1 MKKMFLLGL
10 LTTTLFSDIK
20 VLTSEKNGIGKIKKS
35 DLIQLYLRKTDV
47 INGVKLVPIDNKDSY
62 KEFYK
67 TVIKKSP
74 KQLRAY
80 WAKEIFKGS
89 KKPPKRLSS
98 AEIATKIKNGAKI
111 ISYASTKLPG
121 KVVLTI
127 GK

>member
-1 MKKMFLLGL
+1 
-10 LTTTLFSDIK
+10 LTTALFSDIK
-20 VLTSEKNGIGKIKKS
+20 VLTSEKNGIGQVKKS
-35 DLIQLYLRKTDV
+35 DLIRLYLRKTDI

-80 WAKEIFKGS
+80 WANEIFKGT

-98 AEIATKIKNGAKI
+98 AEIAAKIKKGAKI
-111 ISYASTKLPG
+111 ISIVSTGCGLGMTTPP
-121 KVVLTI
+121 LND
-127 GK
+127 